1 MDADKKK
8 DWLKTSARKVR
19 IKKIKRKK
27 AISGDVVQ
35 ENIIE
40 SNSRVDFTTRMLS
53 EMDNFASKNN
63 TSKMLSEIDNFAS
76 KNQSPKSDL
85 DIISSVMGQEVKTV
99 DTYHKKTLNSEI
111 PTLDSIIND
120 LKEFKLD
127 KKKFEKFIDD
137 IPNLVDLEKFNKE
150 IFSLKES
157 IKKSKSNEIL
167 AEEVK
172 QELLDEISKV
182 DKRVTTQYHNAGS
195 GEVRVLNMDDVDITD
210 IGDTKQLSYSASEG
224 KLKFVGAG
232 ESMSSVA
239 AMSIALGG

>member
-1 MDADKKK
+1 MNTDKKK
-8 DWLKTSARKVR
+8 NWIKTTARNAGT
-19 IKKIKRKK
+19 KKIKRKK

-40 SNSRVDFTTRMLS
+40 SNSRENIIESNSRVDFTSRMLS
-53 EMDNFASKNN
+53 EMDNFASKN
-63 TSKMLSEIDNFAS
+63 E
-76 KNQSPKSDL
+76 SPKSDL
-85 DIISSVMGQEVKTV
+85 DIISSVMGQEVRTV
-99 DTYHKKTLNSEI
+99 DTYYKKTLNSEI

-120 LKEFKLD
+120 LKEFKFY
-127 KKKFEKFIDD
+127 KMKFEKFIDD

-157 IKKSKSNEIL
+157 IQKSKSNEIL

-172 QELLDEISKV
+172 HELLDEISKV